1 MSTTE
6 QKYGTIEQA
15 LTITIDSLAHGGVR
29 ESTLVDNKTNRFV
42 EVLISG
48 TLEALASVGV
58 DSYARIFAYGRT
70 GSGLF
75 TGSAT
80 GADAAYGA
88 AAGQPGIKNLKYLGT
103 AFVNAATTESFE
115 WGPFSLKNAFG
126 AIPDE
131 WGVVLEW
138 NDSGAS
144 IALHTS
150 GNVVN
155 YQGIKYESVA

>member
-6 QKYGTIEQA
+6 TNYGTIAQSI
-15 LTITIDSLAHGGVR
+15 TITLDSLADNAAR
-29 ESTLVDNKTNRFV
+29 ESTLVDNKTTKFV

-58 DSYARIFAYGRT
+58 DSYARIFAYGRI

-75 TGSAT
+75 SGSAT

-88 AAGQPGIKNLKYLGT
+88 ASGQPGIKNLKYLGT

-115 WGPFSLKNAFG
+115 FGPFSLRNAFG

-138 NDSGAS
+138 NDSGSS

-150 GNVVN
+150 GNVMT
-155 YQGIKYESVA
+155 YQGIKYDSV